1 MKFVNFIDINNGE
14 VFMYDNKYSMKVTNA
29 FGVAQVVN
37 LENGTISDLDPG
49 VEVIL
54 LEGMYISDLWS

>member
-14 VFMYDNKYSMKVTNA
+14 VFMYDNKYSMKVINA

-37 LENGTISDLDPG
+37 LEDGTISNLDPG